1 MLPPAYS
8 RDPVARERLS
18 REARAAAALSHPC
31 IATVYAL
38 EEIDGDLF
46 IATELVRGPTLRAA
60 LASGAMGQDRLLDTM
75 MQIAEALDAAHR
87 QGIVHRDLKPENVL
101 QGQDGRLKVV
111 DFGIARMLSPLPAA
125 QAGLTLTGTRLGTP
139 GYMPPDHLRRQP
151 PAARVA

>member
-60 LASGAMGQDRLLDTM
+60 LASGAMGQDLLPTL

-101 QGQDGRLKVV
+101 RGQDGRLKVV
-111 DFGIARMLSPLPAA
+111 DFGIARTLASAPPAPI
-125 QAGLTLTGTRLGTP
+125 GLTLTGTQLGTP
-139 GYMPPDHLRRQP
+139 GYMAPAQLLGPQPD
-151 PAARVA
+151 AA